1 MAERMVKIKVGELG
15 MTNLELQLAAEV
27 ERLEAERIT
36 FHIDGEEVTAEVF
49 NAKFQSMQ
57 VEIERLEAER
67 DEALAAIGKKI
78 CLMRDPV
85 YECPRCGRRRDTQ
98 YGDTCPWC
106 ETKRQRAEGIEAAAK
121 AVRTYRDDMDANSPA
136 PPDQVAYALSVL
148 DAALAHIA
156 AAKEQ
161 T

>member
-1 MAERMVKIKVGELG
+1 MCRDPLNVEMD
-15 MTNLELQLAAEV
+15 QLRAKV
-27 ERLEAERIT
+27 ERLERVRLQNENLIQHQSLKMDQFA
-36 FHIDGEEVTAEVF
+36 
-49 NAKFQSMQ
+49 AK
-57 VEIERLEAER
+57 VKRLEAER

-106 ETKRQRAEGIEAAAK
+106 ENKRQRAEGMEAAAVIAK
-121 AVRTYRDDMDANSPA
+121 DARGW
-136 PPDQVAYALSVL
+136 DHLEIERRIL
-148 DAALAHIA
+148 T